1 MENKNH
7 RESEILSY
15 EANKLMLEGNIEK
28 ARHLYAKAAELEK
41 IALKSISPQ
50 KTRTFGILAVSA
62 VALYYKSRDFNSTL
76 EIAKELMEQQQLPDF
91 ARLQIQEILDEIQVN
106 EIQREFYPAFQ
117 PGTLVRLLADPGRV
131 GVITGRK
138 RTVAGKVRWQVRFP
152 DGADYHKDSHLEV
165 VSESEEDPI
174 ELLRQGKLGRARD
187 LRGSITH
194 IRLSGRLANLIYS
207 MGTTNTDFYP
217 YQFKPVL
224 NFLDSPGNGL
234 LIADEVGLGKTIEAG
249 LIWTELRSRYDIR
262 RIMVLVPSMLQ
273 SKWEMELRRRFGIK
287 ADILAS
293 SEVLQYFKEYKSG
306 ERIDYAII
314 CSMQGLRPRRG
325 WDRNDEL
332 QDTASNLAR
341 FLENSQYDEPL
352 LDLLIIDEAHYLRN
366 PESMTARLGRL
377 LRDVTDHI
385 VLLSAT
391 PIHLKNR
398 DLYQLL
404 NLVDEN
410 TFNQP
415 WVFDE
420 ILEANEPLLKAR
432 EAVLKGNINQVM
444 FISLMEEAKKHPFFE
459 GSRQIQALL
468 EEAPSDEE
476 LQDNVFRSSI
486 ANRLESINLLGRTV
500 TRTRKRDVES
510 WRVVRDVFPEKVPL
524 SEPERAFYRKVT
536 DLIRDYA
543 IEHGG
548 YEAFLLVMPQRQMSS
563 SMPAAI
569 EDWQRRGK
577 IDLEQIYEDVGVED
591 TNLELGPL
599 TEQLVKEAFNM
610 GNPEELR
617 ESDSKYFRLKTVLK
631 RHLNDNPDEKIVL
644 FAYFRPTLRYLKER
658 LTKDGIDCIILMG
671 GANIDK
677 NEIIETFAAKDGP
690 NVLLSSEVASEGVD
704 LQFSQVLINYDL
716 PWNPM
721 KVEQRIGRIDRL
733 GQKSE
738 RITIWNLF
746 YEDTIDSRIYERLY
760 ERLDIF
766 QRALGGLEGV
776 LGDEIR
782 KLTAELITAKLTPEQ
797 ELARIKQTEQALAN
811 IRETEERLETEAS
824 NLVAHGDYILQQVK
838 AAKELQRNISSQD
851 IWNYIYDYF
860 SKEYVGSD
868 FVQLQT
874 DDLVFNVKLSQQA
887 KFDLERFLEKNRLHG
902 HTRLSQSYPTL
913 IKCRFKN
920 QVGLERPGREET
932 ISQFHPLARFV
943 SDRIKSSSFSYYSPV
958 SVKLGRHEIPNIELC
973 TYVFSV
979 ERWSV
984 QGVRDIERLH
994 FAVAR
999 FDPNISFLNEDDAE
1013 KIVTVA
1019 ARDGKDWQSAI
1030 SEVDFEL
1037 AATIAE
1043 KCLERSEAKYEE
1055 YTRQLINENNDR
1067 ADVQEKSLI
1076 THQNRQLEK
1085 LEALRNR
1092 QLMEGKEP
1100 IARMTQ
1106 GRIDA
1111 LNARIDQKLLQIRQ
1125 RRELL
1130 HHKQE
1135 VCLGLIRVA

>member
-1 MENKNH
+1 MSDQIDNRLNEQDKLE
-7 RESEILSY
+7 RCSL
-15 EANKLMLEGNIEK
+15 EAGTI
-28 ARHLYAKAAELEK
+28 
-41 IALKSISPQ
+41 
-50 KTRTFGILAVSA
+50 V
-62 VALYYKSRDFNSTL
+62 
-76 EIAKELMEQQQLPDF
+76 
-91 ARLQIQEILDEIQVN
+91 RLQ
-106 EIQREFYPAFQ
+106 
-117 PGTLVRLLADPGRV
+117 ADPGRV
-131 GVITGRK
+131 GVITGRH
-138 RTVAGKVRWQVRFP
+138 RVVAGKVRWQVRFP
-152 DGADYHKDSHLEV
+152 DGTDYHRESHLEV
-165 VSESEEDPI
+165 ISESDEDPI

-224 NFLDSPGNGL
+224 NFLDAPGNGL

-273 SKWEMELRRRFGIK
+273 VKWDMELRRRFGIK
-287 ADILAS
+287 ADIAHS
-293 SEVLQYFKEYKSG
+293 SEVLRFFKEYRTG
-306 ERIDYAII
+306 ERVEYAMI

-325 WDRNDEL
+325 WDKNEEL
-332 QDTASNLAR
+332 RDHASNLAR
-341 FLENSQYDEPL
+341 FLENSQYEEPL

-377 LRDVTDHI
+377 LRDVSDHV

-415 WVFDE
+415 QVFDE
-420 ILEANEPLLKAR
+420 ILMANEPLLKAR
-432 EAVLKGNINQVM
+432 DAVLHGNVNQVK
-444 FISLMEEAKKHPFFE
+444 FVSLMEEVRAHPFFE
-459 GSRQIQALL
+459 GSRQVHALL
-468 EEAPSDEE
+468 EDPPSEAD
-476 LQDNVFRSSI
+476 LKDNVYRSTL

-500 TRTRKRDVES
+500 SRTMKRNVES

-524 SEPERAFYRKVT
+524 SDPERVFYNRVT

-543 IEHGG
+543 LEHGG
-548 YEAFLLVMPQRQMSS
+548 YEAFLMVMPQRQMSS

-569 EDWQRRGK
+569 ENWQRKGK
-577 IDLEQIYEDVGVED
+577 IESEQIYEDVGVID
-591 TNLELGPL
+591 TNKELGPL
-599 TEQLVKEAFNM
+599 TEQLVNEAFTV
-610 GNPEELR
+610 GDPGELR
-617 ESDSKYFRLKTVLK
+617 ANDSKYLRLRAVLM

-658 LTKDGIDCIILMG
+658 LTKDGISCIILMG

-677 NEIIETFAAKDGP
+677 DEIIATFATKDGP
-690 NVLLSSEVASEGVD
+690 SVLLSSEVASEGVD
-704 LQFSQVLINYDL
+704 LQFSRVLVNYDL

-733 GQKSE
+733 GQKSSK
-738 RITIWNLF
+738 ITIWNLF

-766 QRALGGLEGV
+766 QRALGGLEAV

-782 KLTAELITAKLTPEQ
+782 KLTADLLTAKFTPQE
-797 ELARIKQTEQALAN
+797 ELARIEQTEQALAN
-811 IRETEERLETEAS
+811 IRETEEQLEAEAS

-851 IWNYIYDYF
+851 IWNYVYDFF

-868 FVQLQT
+868 FVQLQS

-887 KFDLERFLEKNRLHG
+887 RFDLEKYLEKNHLHG
-902 HTRLSQSYPTL
+902 HTRLYHSYPPST
-913 IKCRFKN
+913 KCSFKN

-932 ISQFHPLARFV
+932 ISQFHPLVRFV
-943 SDRIKSSSFSYYSPV
+943 SDRIITSSFSYYSPV
-958 SVKLGRHEIPNIELC
+958 SVKLGRHETPKIHPGI
-973 TYVFSV
+973 YVFSV

-984 QGVRDIERLH
+984 QGVRDIERLY
-994 FAVAR
+994 FAVKR
-999 FDPNISFLNEDDAE
+999 LDSNSSFLNEDEAE
-1013 KIVTVA
+1013 KVVTTA
-1019 ARDGKDWQSAI
+1019 ARSGKDWQSAVNEI
-1030 SEVDFEL
+1030 DFEL
-1037 AATIAE
+1037 AATTAE
-1043 KCLERSEAKYEE
+1043 ECLERSETKYEA
-1055 YTRQLINENNDR
+1055 YTKQLMNENNDR
-1067 ADVQEKSLI
+1067 ADVQEKSLT

-1085 LEALRNR
+1085 LEALRDR
-1092 QLMEGKEP
+1092 QIMEGKEP

-1106 GRIDA
+1106 GRINA
-1111 LNARIDQKLLQIRQ
+1111 LNARIEQKLLQISR
-1125 RRELL
+1125 RRELR

-1135 VCLGLIRVA
+1135 VCLGLISLS

>member
-1 MENKNH
+1 MSDKTD
-7 RESEILSY
+7 RQ
-15 EANKLMLEGNIEK
+15 EK
-28 ARHLYAKAAELEK
+28 AQDQSEK
-41 IALKSISPQ
+41 FCFESGMI
-50 KTRTFGILAVSA
+50 V
-62 VALYYKSRDFNSTL
+62 
-76 EIAKELMEQQQLPDF
+76 
-91 ARLQIQEILDEIQVN
+91 RLQ
-106 EIQREFYPAFQ
+106 
-117 PGTLVRLLADPGRV
+117 ADPGRV

-138 RTVAGKVRWQVRFP
+138 RIVAGKVRWQVRFP
-152 DGADYHKDSHLEV
+152 DGSDYHRESHLEV
-165 VSESEEDPI
+165 LSESEEDPI
-174 ELLRQGKLGRARD
+174 ELLRKGKLGRARD

-224 NFLDSPGNGL
+224 NFLDAPGNGL

-273 SKWEMELRRRFGIK
+273 TKWEMELRRRFGIK
-287 ADILAS
+287 SDTLHS
-293 SEVLQYFKEYKSG
+293 SGVFRYFKEYRSG
-306 ERIDYAII
+306 ERIEYAII
-314 CSMQGLRPRRG
+314 CSMQGLRPRKG
-325 WDRNDEL
+325 WDRDDDL
-332 QDTASNLAR
+332 QDTASSLAR

-377 LRDVTDHI
+377 LRNVSDHV

-415 WVFDE
+415 QVFDE
-420 ILEANEPLLKAR
+420 ILIANEPLLRAR
-432 EAVLKGNINQVM
+432 DAILHGHISQDM
-444 FISLMEEAKKHPFFE
+444 FISLMEEARQHPFFE
-459 GSRQIQALL
+459 ESRQVRALL
-468 EEAPSDEE
+468 ENPPSEE
-476 LQDNVFRSSI
+476 DLKDNVYRSTL
-486 ANRLESINLLGRTV
+486 ANRLESINLLGRTIS
-500 TRTRKRDVES
+500 RTRKRDVES
-510 WRVVRDVFPEKVPL
+510 WRVIRDVFAEKVPL
-524 SEPERAFYRKVT
+524 SDPERVFYNKVT
-536 DLIRDYA
+536 DLIRNYA
-543 IEHGG
+543 SEYGG

-577 IDLEQIYEDVGVED
+577 IELEQIYEDIGTED
-591 TNLELGPL
+591 TNSALGPL
-599 TEQLVKEAFNM
+599 TEQLVHEAFTM
-610 GNPEELR
+610 GDPSELR
-617 ESDSKYFRLKTVLK
+617 ENDSKYYRLRAVLK

-658 LTKDGIDCIILMG
+658 LTKDGISCIVLMG

-677 NEIIETFAAKDGP
+677 DEIINTFATKDGLS
-690 NVLLSSEVASEGVD
+690 VLLSSEVASEGVD
-704 LQFSQVLINYDL
+704 LQFSKVLVNYDL

-721 KVEQRIGRIDRL
+721 KIEQRIGRIDRL
-733 GQKSE
+733 GQKSS

-766 QRALGGLEGV
+766 QKALGGLEAI

-782 KLTAELITAKLTPEQ
+782 KLTADLLTAKLTPQQ
-797 ELARIKQTEQALAN
+797 ELARIRQTEQALAN
-811 IRETEERLETEAS
+811 IRETEERLETEAT

-838 AAKELQRNISSQD
+838 AARELQRNISSQD
-851 IWNYIYDYF
+851 IWNYVYDFF

-868 FVQLQT
+868 FVQIKT

-887 KFDLERFLEKNRLHG
+887 RFDLERFLEKNRLHG
-902 HTRLSQSYPTL
+902 QTRLFQSYPPLT
-913 IKCRFKN
+913 KCHFKN
-920 QVGLERPGREET
+920 QVGLERLGREET
-932 ISQFHPLARFV
+932 VSQFHPLVRFV
-943 SDRIKSSSFSYYSPV
+943 SDRIMSSSFSYYSPV
-958 SVKLGRHEIPNIELC
+958 SVELGRHEIPNVRTGI
-973 TYVFSV
+973 YVFSV

-984 QGVRDIERLH
+984 QGIRDIERLY
-994 FAVAR
+994 FAVKKL
-999 FDPNISFLNEDDAE
+999 DSNSNFLNEDESE
-1013 KIVTVA
+1013 KIVTIA
-1019 ARDGKDWQSAI
+1019 ARNGKDWQSAI
-1030 SEVDFEL
+1030 NEVDFEL
-1037 AATIAE
+1037 AAKVAE
-1043 KCLERSEAKYEE
+1043 DCLVRSEAEYEL

-1067 ADVQEKSLI
+1067 ADVQEKSLT

-1085 LEALRNR
+1085 LETLRDR

-1106 GRIDA
+1106 GRINA
-1111 LNARIDQKLLQIRQ
+1111 LNSRIEQKLLQINR
-1125 RRELL
+1125 RRELR

-1135 VCLGLIRVA
+1135 VCLGLICLK